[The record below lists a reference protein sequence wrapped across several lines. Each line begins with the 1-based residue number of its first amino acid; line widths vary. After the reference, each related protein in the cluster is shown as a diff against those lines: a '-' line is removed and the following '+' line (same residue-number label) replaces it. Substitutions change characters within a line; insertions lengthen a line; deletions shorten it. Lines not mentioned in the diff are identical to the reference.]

1 MSIDT
6 LFPAHTTQTA
16 PAESRPAMITTEAE
30 FGSVPP
36 AVARLATSPE
46 LLNGFLAASAAFEQT
61 TLPAVA
67 REVVIMTVAV
77 RNGCRVCIGLHGAK
91 LRQLGRLDVLQALRD
106 RFPIPDPA
114 LEAVRTF
121 TERLLDE
128 AGEVPEDRIREFL
141 DAGYT
146 NQNALEIVY
155 GIGAYTMS
163 TFANRL
169 VRA

>member
-1 MSIDT
+1 M
-6 LFPAHTTQTA
+6 
-16 PAESRPAMITTEAE
+16 
-30 FGSVPP
+30 

-61 TLPAVA
+61 SLGRVA
-67 REVVIMTVAV
+67 QEVVIMTVAV
-77 RNGCRVCIGLHGAK
+77 RNGCRICIGIHSAR
-91 LRQLGRLDVLQALRD
+91 LRQLGHGELIKALRD
-106 RFPIPDPA
+106 QTSLADPA
-114 LEAVRTF
+114 LEAVRLF
-121 TERLLDE
+121 TLRLLDTT
-128 AGEVPEDRIREFL
+128 GEVPDNQVQEFL

-146 NQNALEIVY
+146 PQNTLEIVF